1 MLDIYVCEDNKI
13 QLELISKYVS
23 NTILIEQLD
32 MQLACASTT
41 SGKILEQAKKSENT
55 GVFFL
60 DICLQSE
67 MTGLILAQELRKI
80 QPRCFIIFITS
91 HSEMS
96 ILTFQYKVEALDF
109 IIKDSSEN
117 IRKRIHECLMDINK
131 KILTVNKKQ
140 QKSILI
146 TQNDRLIAVD
156 YDEVLF
162 FETSENNHK
171 IILHAKKRVVEFTG
185 HLKSVEVQ
193 LDYRFYRCHRSYI
206 VNTDNIREVNFQ
218 KLTIYMENGEICP
231 ISVRAK
237 TGFKKY
243 YNEHLI
249 SIGNTVTRI
258 SKKCNNE

>member
-1 MLDIYVCEDNKI
+1 M
-13 QLELISKYVS
+13 S

-131 KILTVNKKQ
+131 K
-140 QKSILI
+140 
-146 TQNDRLIAVD
+146 
-156 YDEVLF
+156 
-162 FETSENNHK
+162 
-171 IILHAKKRVVEFTG
+171 RVVEFTG

-206 VNTDNIREVNFQ
+206 VNTDNIKEVNFQ
-218 KLTIYMENGEICP
+218 KLTSYMENGEICP

-237 TGFKKY
+237 TSLKKY

>member
-1 MLDIYVCEDNKI
+1 M
-13 QLELISKYVS
+13 S

-117 IRKRIHECLMDINK
+117 IRKRIQECLLCPWS
-131 KILTVNKKQ
+131 KIQRTD
-140 QKSILI
+140 SDGISSCWGWYI
-146 TQNDRLIAVD
+146 
-156 YDEVLF
+156 
-162 FETSENNHK
+162 
-171 IILHAKKRVVEFTG
+171 
-185 HLKSVEVQ
+185 
-193 LDYRFYRCHRSYI
+193 SY
-206 VNTDNIREVNFQ
+206 FQ
-218 KLTIYMENGEICP
+218 CWIEQ
-231 ISVRAK
+231 
-237 TGFKKY
+237 
-243 YNEHLI
+243 HQ
-249 SIGNTVTRI
+249 
-258 SKKCNNE
+258 

>member
-1 MLDIYVCEDNKI
+1 M
-13 QLELISKYVS
+13 S

-206 VNTDNIREVNFQ
+206 VNTDNIKEVNFQ
-218 KLTIYMENGEICP
+218 KLTSYMENGEICP

-237 TGFKKY
+237 T
-243 YNEHLI
+243 
-249 SIGNTVTRI
+249 S
-258 SKKCNNE
+258 

>member
-1 MLDIYVCEDNKI
+1 MKNSGVAWIGDIPAHWEVKRVKGLYSNLGGGNYGEPEENGGAVLPCISISDFKHGDIENTN
-13 QLELISKYVS
+13 LIKLSRSYQKTNTLYS

-140 QKSILI
+140 QK
-146 TQNDRLIAVD
+146 
-156 YDEVLF
+156 
-162 FETSENNHK
+162 K
-171 IILHAKKRVVEFTG
+171 
-185 HLKSVEVQ
+185 
-193 LDYRFYRCHRSYI
+193 
-206 VNTDNIREVNFQ
+206 
-218 KLTIYMENGEICP
+218 
-231 ISVRAK
+231 
-237 TGFKKY
+237 
-243 YNEHLI
+243 
-249 SIGNTVTRI
+249 
-258 SKKCNNE
+258 

>member
-1 MLDIYVCEDNKI
+1 M
-13 QLELISKYVS
+13 
-23 NTILIEQLD
+23 IEQLD
-32 MQLACASTT
+32 MQLACESTT

-206 VNTDNIREVNFQ
+206 VNTDNIKEVNFQ
-218 KLTIYMENGEICP
+218 KLTSYMENGEICP

-237 TGFKKY
+237 T
-243 YNEHLI
+243 
-249 SIGNTVTRI
+249 S
-258 SKKCNNE
+258 